1 MDASVTTLRILLVED
16 SEDDMELICNELA
29 QGGFTIACERVETA
43 AALRHALD
51 QGGWDVVICDH
62 NLPALDSTAA
72 LEIVQKAHEKMPFII
87 VSGMIAEEQGVASMF
102 NGARDFIGKESLS
115 RLVPVVKREMRE
127 VALRSDLGR
136 VQEILHRLAHYDRL
150 TGLPNREHLFA
161 HLAAV
166 MVDDG
171 QDSPFAVFLIDLN
184 RFRNITRSLGIQA
197 GNKVLLDMAER
208 LCAVFGEDGFIARY
222 GADRFV
228 AVVPYLVC
236 ESQGEQVATVI
247 HASLDRAFITH
258 VNELFITASIGV
270 GFYPKDGRVPED
282 LMENV
287 ESALY
292 AAKALGGRG
301 YQAYRAESG
310 GDGKARLAME
320 SRLYRALGKNEF
332 LLHYQPQFD
341 LRNKRMTGVEAL
353 IRWCHP
359 EGGLIPPDAF
369 IPLLE
374 DTGLIVP
381 VGEWILHTA
390 CAQNKQWQD
399 IGLPPVRVAVN
410 LSATQFQQPGLVQS
424 VRSAL
429 ESTGLSPEYLEL
441 EITENIAVHNE
452 ESVIAVLEE
461 LRALGIQIAI
471 DDFGTGYSSLSYL
484 KRFPIDKLKIDQSFV
499 RDYQPSAPDDGIIRA
514 IIAMARSLNLKVIA
528 EGVETRE
535 QSDFLRVNGCDEV
548 QGYFY
553 GRPMPGGDLMAL
565 MRQGSEARHMSM
577 GALPGDKEDASI
589 EMPNKLCNS
598 SPDIANTPSI
608 CPMT

>member
-1 MDASVTTLRILLVED
+1 MDASITTLRILLVED

-29 QGGFTIACERVETA
+29 QGGFRIACKRVETA
-43 AALRHALD
+43 ETLRHALEH
-51 QGGWDVVICDH
+51 GVWDVVICDH
-62 NLPALDSTAA
+62 NLPVLDSTAA

-87 VSGMIAEEQGVASMF
+87 VSGMIPEEQGVASMF

-115 RLVPVVKREMRE
+115 RLVPVVRREMRE

-136 VQEILHRLAHYDRL
+136 AQEILYRLTHFDRL
-150 TGLPNREHLFA
+150 TGLPNREHLFL
-161 HLAAV
+161 HLASIMAA
-166 MVDDG
+166 DG

-197 GNKVLLDMAER
+197 GNKVLLDMADR
-208 LCAVFGEDGFIARY
+208 LCSVFGEDGFIARY

-228 AVVPYLVC
+228 AVIPYLVC
-236 ESQGEQVATVI
+236 ESQAEQVATLI
-247 HASLDRAFITH
+247 HACLDRAFITH

-270 GFYPKDGRVPED
+270 GFYPKDGRTPED

-292 AAKALGGRG
+292 GAKALGGRC
-301 YQAYRAESG
+301 YQVYRAELS

-341 LRNKRMTGVEAL
+341 LRNKRMIGAEAL
-353 IRWCHP
+353 IRWRHP
-359 EGGLIPPDAF
+359 EAGLIPPDAF

-399 IGLPPVRVAVN
+399 AGLPPVRVAVN
-410 LSATQFQQPGLVQS
+410 LSATQFQQPGLVHS
-424 VRSAL
+424 VRKAL
-429 ESTGLSPEYLEL
+429 QVSGLSPEYLEL
-441 EITENIAVHNE
+441 EITENIAVYNE
-452 ESVIAVLEE
+452 ESVIAVLDE

-514 IIAMARSLNLKVIA
+514 IIAMARSLNLMVIA

-535 QSDFLRVNGCDEV
+535 QSDFLRLNGCNEV

-553 GRPMPGGDLMAL
+553 GKPMPGGDLMAL
-565 MRQGSEARHMSM
+565 MRQGNEAHHAPA
-577 GALPGDKEDASI
+577 GAWLDGMEAAVAGID
-589 EMPNKLCNS
+589 
-598 SPDIANTPSI
+598 
-608 CPMT
+608 

>member
-29 QGGFTIACERVETA
+29 QGGFMIECERVETA
-43 AALRHALD
+43 AALRRALE

-62 NLPALDSTAA
+62 NLPALDSSSA

-87 VSGMIAEEQGVASMF
+87 VSGMIEEEQGVASMF

-115 RLVPVVKREMRE
+115 RLVPVVRREMRE
-127 VALRSDLGR
+127 VALRSDLG
-136 VQEILHRLAHYDRL
+136 VAQEILHRLAHFDRL

-166 MVDDG
+166 MAEG
-171 QDSPFAVFLIDLN
+171 PEDSPFAVFLIDLN

-197 GNKVLLDMAER
+197 GNKVLLDMAGR
-208 LCAVFGEDGFIARY
+208 LCSVFGEAGFIARY

-228 AVVPYLVC
+228 AVVPKLEH
-236 ESQGEQVATVI
+236 ESQAEQVVAAI

-258 VNELFITASIGV
+258 VNELFVTASIGA
-270 GFYPKDGRVPED
+270 GFYPRDGRAPED

-292 AAKALGGRG
+292 VAKSLGGRG
-301 YQAYRAESG
+301 YQAYKAGLG
-310 GDGKARLAME
+310 GNGKARLAME
-320 SRLYRALGKNEF
+320 SRLYRALGQDEF
-332 LLHYQPQFD
+332 VLHYQPQFD
-341 LRNKRMTGVEAL
+341 LRDKRMIGAEAL
-353 IRWCHP
+353 IRWRHP
-359 EGGLIPPDAF
+359 ESGMIPPDAF
-369 IPLLE
+369 IPILE

-390 CAQNKQWQD
+390 CAQNKRWQD
-399 IGLPPVRVAVN
+399 AGLPPVRVAVN
-410 LSATQFQQPGLVQS
+410 LSVTQFQQPGLVHS
-424 VRSAL
+424 VRAAL
-429 ESTGLSPEYLEL
+429 RASGLSPEYLEL

-452 ESVIAVLEE
+452 ESVIAVLGE
-461 LRALGIQIAI
+461 LRALGIRIAI

-514 IIAMARSLNLKVIA
+514 IIAMAGSLNLKVIA

-535 QSDFLRVNGCDEV
+535 QSDFLRANGCDEV

-553 GRPMPGGDLMAL
+553 GKPMPGGDLVAL
-565 MRQGSEARHMSM
+565 MEQVTEARHKSM
-577 GALPGDKEDASI
+577 GALPGGMDEAVAGID
-589 EMPNKLCNS
+589 
-598 SPDIANTPSI
+598 
-608 CPMT
+608 